1 MQSMRYTE
9 RKEWNY
15 SPDVFN
21 AADTRTALKINAEY
35 TRKMS
40 PNRPIPTFLEVDR
53 AGQRYDDLWHMPV
66 GDRTVFSREI
76 EMPVIIKSERPD
88 WRLTKVGI
96 VPQQKQKVYMSNL
109 LLQEVDWFPV
119 RGDFMVH
126 NGYRHMIIKVVLEP
140 EAYWHQTNVWMYVT
154 CETIIPADGDSRPL
168 FTGAKVVP
176 SELSAPRLAEV

>member
-1 MQSMRYTE
+1 MRFTE

-15 SPDVFN
+15 DPDIFN

-35 TRKMS
+35 TRRHS
-40 PNRPIPTFLEVDR
+40 PNRPLPMFLEVDR
-53 AGQRYDDLWHMPV
+53 AGQRYDELWHMPV
-66 GDRTVFSREI
+66 SERTVFSRELT
-76 EMPVIIKSERPD
+76 MPVILKQERPD

-126 NGYRHMIIKVVLEP
+126 NGYRHMIINVVMEP
-140 EAYWHQTNVWMYVT
+140 EAYWQQTNVWMYLL
-154 CETIIPADGDSRPL
+154 CETIIPADGDARPL
-168 FTGAKVVP
+168 FTGATPVP
-176 SELSAPRLAEV
+176 SERSKIAEP